1 MKEVIKILICGSVD
15 DGKST
20 LLGKLMYDKKLAYQD
35 QIKEV
40 ENESKKY
47 GTQGNNIDLALLSD
61 GLQAEREQGITIDV
75 ANKYFF
81 YKKKK
86 FIIADTPGHVEYT
99 RNLATGASNSDYAI
113 ILIDASKGVLP
124 HTKLCSLISSIFRM
138 KQILVVINKMDL
150 VNYNKTIYD
159 NHCKSFIKFTEILNY
174 KNVDFLPISALKGE
188 NISKKSKKMRWYNG
202 LSFLDKVELFSS
214 NNNIDQNYLRIG
226 IQLVNR
232 NSVNRLYCG
241 QIFTGELKKNDKI
254 IISPSNETNIVKEIF
269 SSKGK
274 VNKIRGDNFVSLI
287 LKKNTDLN
295 RGNFLSYEKN
305 QIKNYNLFNAH
316 LICLEKS
323 GLSLNQKFKIKFILN
338 ECEAK
343 LDFISY
349 KFERKNF
356 QKIKSDKLE
365 VNEIGLCKISM
376 NASLAV
382 EKFSNNKKIG
392 SFIIIDLLNNKT
404 IGAGVIES
412 LHEKKNTEIF
422 WQHTDNKNN
431 LINSQKPLV
440 LWFTGLSA
448 SGKSTIANLVN
459 KKLNNSNKK
468 TYLLDGDNLR
478 HGLCRDLGFSDL
490 DRRENIRRAAELSK
504 IISDMGFIVMSCFI
518 SPFKEERLLAKTIVE
533 ENKFIEIYC
542 KASIKTCEKRDKKGL
557 YKKAR
562 KGILKNFTGISSIYE
577 KPIKP
582 DLILDSDNKS
592 PSELA
597 ENVIKYLRK
606 NELI

>member
-1 MKEVIKILICGSVD
+1 M
-15 DGKST
+15 
-20 LLGKLMYDKKLAYQD
+20 
-35 QIKEV
+35 
-40 ENESKKY
+40 
-47 GTQGNNIDLALLSD
+47 
-61 GLQAEREQGITIDV
+61 
-75 ANKYFF
+75 
-81 YKKKK
+81 
-86 FIIADTPGHVEYT
+86 
-99 RNLATGASNSDYAI
+99 
-113 ILIDASKGVLP
+113 
-124 HTKLCSLISSIFRM
+124 
-138 KQILVVINKMDL
+138 
-150 VNYNKTIYD
+150 
-159 NHCKSFIKFTEILNY
+159 
-174 KNVDFLPISALKGE
+174 
-188 NISKKSKKMRWYNG
+188 
-202 LSFLDKVELFSS
+202 
-214 NNNIDQNYLRIG
+214 
-226 IQLVNR
+226 
-232 NSVNRLYCG
+232 
-241 QIFTGELKKNDKI
+241 
-254 IISPSNETNIVKEIF
+254 
-269 SSKGK
+269 
-274 VNKIRGDNFVSLI
+274 
-287 LKKNTDLN
+287 
-295 RGNFLSYEKN
+295 
-305 QIKNYNLFNAH
+305 
-316 LICLEKS
+316 
-323 GLSLNQKFKIKFILN
+323 
-338 ECEAK
+338 
-343 LDFISY
+343 
-349 KFERKNF
+349 
-356 QKIKSDKLE
+356 
-365 VNEIGLCKISM
+365 
-376 NASLAV
+376 
-382 EKFSNNKKIG
+382 
-392 SFIIIDLLNNKT
+392 LNNKT